1 MTSYTDKGE
10 KHKQGR
16 FVRFHHITFWVGNAK
31 QAASYYC
38 DKLGFEPLAYKGLET
53 GSREMASHVIRQGK
67 IMFVFESPLNPGN
80 QEMGEHLIK
89 HGDGAKDIAFQVED
103 CDFLI
108 KTAKERGAVIVKEPW
123 VEQDSHGKVKFAVV
137 QTYGDT
143 THTFIEYLGPYK
155 GLFLPGYREPLFKD
169 PLLPKLPPGGLNFID
184 HIVGNQP
191 DDQMVPTSDWYEK
204 CLLFHRFWS
213 IDDKQIHTQYSALR
227 SIVVT
232 NYEET
237 IKMPINE
244 PATGKKKS
252 QIQEY
257 VDYNGGPGVQ
267 HIALNTSNIIESIV
281 NLRARGMEFLAA
293 PDTYYDSLRE
303 KLKTAKIKV
312 KEDLNRL
319 QELKIL
325 VDFDDKG
332 YLLQIFTKPV
342 QDRPTLFL
350 EVIQRHNHFGFGA
363 GNFKSLFEAIEKDQ
377 DARGNL
383 TVLTPEGQSKAFY
396 WVKGLFLYI
405 TCIVFQASSLIHLI
419 SEWMKM
425 LHKKKSL

>member
-1 MTSYTDKGE
+1 MTTYTDKGE
-10 KHKQGR
+10 KPLRGR

-31 QAASYYC
+31 QAASFYC
-38 DKLGFEPLAYKGLET
+38 DKMGFEPLAYQGLET
-53 GSREMASHVIRQGK
+53 GSREVVSHVIKQDK
-67 IMFVFESPLNPGN
+67 IIFVFQSPLNPGN
-80 QEMGEHLIK
+80 EEMGEHLMK
-89 HGDGAKDIAFQVED
+89 HGDGVKDIAFQVED
-103 CDFLI
+103 CDFLV
-108 KTAKERGAVIVKEPW
+108 KTARERGAVVVREPW
-123 VEQDSHGKVKFAVV
+123 VEEDGNGKVKYAVI

-143 THTFIEYLGPYK
+143 THTLIEYLEPYK
-155 GLFLPGYREPLFKD
+155 GLFLPRYKEPLFRD
-169 PLLPKLPPGGLNFID
+169 PLLAKLPPTGLKFID

-191 DDQMVPTSDWYEK
+191 DDQMVPISDWYQK
-204 CLLFHRFWS
+204 CLMFHRFWS

-244 PATGKKKS
+244 PAMGKKKS

-267 HIALNTSNIIESIV
+267 HIALNTSNIIKSIE
-281 NLRARGMEFLAA
+281 NLRERGMEFLAA
-293 PDTYYDSLRE
+293 PDTYYDTLRE
-303 KLKTAKIKV
+303 KLRTAKIQV
-312 KEDLNRL
+312 KEDLDHL
-319 QELKIL
+319 QKLKIL
-325 VDFDDKG
+325 VDFDEKG

-350 EVIQRHNHFGFGA
+350 EVIQRNNHFGFGA

-383 TVLTPEGQSKAFY
+383 TVITPEGRAKAFR
-396 WVKGLFLYI
+396 
-405 TCIVFQASSLIHLI
+405 
-419 SEWMKM
+419 
-425 LHKKKSL
+425 

>member
-10 KHKQGR
+10 KPERGK
-16 FVRFHHITFWVGNAK
+16 FLKFHHVKFWVGNAK
-31 QAASYYC
+31 QAAGFYC
-38 DKLGFEPLAYKGLET
+38 DKFGFEPLAYKGLET
-53 GSREMASHVIRQGK
+53 GSRELVSHAIRQDK
-67 IMFVFESPLNPGN
+67 IIFVFESALNPGN
-80 QEMGEHLIK
+80 EEMGEYLMK
-89 HGDGAKDIAFQVED
+89 HGDGAKDVAFQVED
-103 CDFLI
+103 CDFLV
-108 KTAKERGAVIVKEPW
+108 KKAKERGAVIVREPW
-123 VEQDSHGKVKFAVV
+123 VEQDSGGKVKYTVI

-143 THTFIEYLGPYK
+143 THTFVEHLGPYT
-155 GLFLPGYREPLFKD
+155 GLFLPGYQEPLFRD
-169 PLLPKLPPGGLNFID
+169 PLLPKLPPGHLNFID
-184 HIVGNQP
+184 HVVGNQP
-191 DDQMVPTSDWYEK
+191 DDKMVPVSDWYQK

-213 IDDKQIHTQYSALR
+213 IDDKQIHTEYSALR

-244 PATGKKKS
+244 PAIGKKKS

-257 VDYNGGPGVQ
+257 IDYNGGPGVQ
-267 HIALNTSNIIESIV
+267 HIALNTSNIIQAIV
-281 NLRARGMEFLAA
+281 NLRARGMEFLSA
-293 PDTYYDSLRE
+293 PDNYYDILRQN
-303 KLKTAKIKV
+303 LKTAKIKV
-312 KEDLNRL
+312 KEDLKTL

-350 EVIQRHNHFGFGA
+350 EVIQRNNHAGFGA

-383 TVLTPEGQSKAFY
+383 TVLTAESQGVPKEF
-396 WVKGLFLYI
+396 
-405 TCIVFQASSLIHLI
+405 H
-419 SEWMKM
+419 
-425 LHKKKSL
+425 